1 MSISASLLSSE
12 NPMSLFIARPFS
24 INKSIPVEIDC
35 KHAAI
40 VILWHLSKMLQSKH
54 LYGGSPWSISSA
66 CCPKHSLESHSF
78 FIIIS
83 HIANEKFTGR
93 EPNTVGLRATFNSK
107 GAMEKGHPGFPV
119 ECETPGY
126 VSITAASSLED
137 RQTNFACWPF
147 VRNNLRIAGSF

>member
-1 MSISASLLSSE
+1 MDEWLKECPFLGWGGAIFY
-12 NPMSLFIARPFS
+12 LFGQ
-24 INKSIPVEIDC
+24 NEIR
-35 KHAAI
+35 
-40 VILWHLSKMLQSKH
+40 WRY
-54 LYGGSPWSISSA
+54 LYS
-66 CCPKHSLESHSF
+66 
-78 FIIIS
+78 
-83 HIANEKFTGR
+83 NEKFIGR

-137 RQTNFACWPF
+137 RPTNFAYWPF